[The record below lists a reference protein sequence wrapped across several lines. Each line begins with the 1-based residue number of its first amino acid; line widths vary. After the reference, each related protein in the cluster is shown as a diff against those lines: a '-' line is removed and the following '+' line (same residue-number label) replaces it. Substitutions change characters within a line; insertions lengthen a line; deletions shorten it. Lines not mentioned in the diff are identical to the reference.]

1 MAAALRP
8 ALPRRDGEARARLEA
23 VGERV
28 RPVALAR
35 DRVLGASG
43 PLADLLPHGIQRG
56 STVAVDGRL
65 GSGATS
71 LAFELAAMATA
82 AGEWA
87 AAVDLHGTLGAEA
100 AAAAGVA
107 LERFAVVAH
116 VPRERWATVVAALLD
131 GISMVITEVP
141 RYASAA
147 DARRLVARARERD
160 VVLVPVGRWPA
171 DAALRLSATG
181 GQWHGLSPGAGLLH
195 DRIRSVRV
203 DTHGDAVLARV
214 V

>member
-1 MAAALRP
+1 MAAALQP
-8 ALPRRDGEARARLEA
+8 VLPRRDGEARARLEA
-23 VGERV
+23 VGERA
-28 RPVALAR
+28 RPITLAR
-35 DRVLGASG
+35 DRVLDTTGS
-43 PLADLLPHGIQRG
+43 LAELLPHGIQRG
-56 STVAVDGRL
+56 STIAVDGRL

-82 AGEWA
+82 TGEWA
-87 AAVDLHGTLGAEA
+87 AAVDLDGTLGAEA

-107 LERFAVVAH
+107 LERFAVVAR
-116 VPRERWATVVAALLD
+116 VPPQRWATVVAALLD
-131 GISMVITEVP
+131 GISVVIAEVP

-171 DAALRLSATG
+171 DAALRLSAAG
-181 GQWHGLSPGAGLLH
+181 GQWNGLSTGAGLLH

-203 DTHGDAVLARV
+203 DAHGDAVLARV